1 MTPIPVGPFEF
12 YAPERLWALL
22 AIPILL
28 ILYLIALK
36 FSSKRGIRYTNTG
49 LVDAVLPKQSQWRRH
64 VAVLMTLA
72 SLTLIAGAWAR
83 PVGIDKVPRERA
95 TVILVLDIS
104 LSMQATDVAP
114 NRLEASKE
122 AAKEFV
128 GALPEKFNVALVAMS
143 GAPGVRVPPTQDR
156 DLVYRTID
164 SLELRDGTA
173 VGDSLNVALQ
183 AIAMAPGTGAE
194 DEEPA
199 PAMIVMLSDGQN
211 TSGLDPTVPMQQAAR
226 DEVPVHT
233 IAFGTENGYV
243 DLDGSR
249 YNVAPDRQ
257 LLKMISDSTGGM
269 ALDADSVHELD
280 DVYQQIESAV
290 GLEEVRKEITSRWA
304 FYSLAFAL
312 VASLGAVSIAARW
325 P

>member
-1 MTPIPVGPFEF
+1 MNPIPVGPFEF

-22 AIPILL
+22 AIPVLL
-28 ILYLIALK
+28 ILYLIALR

-72 SLTLIAGAWAR
+72 SLTLIAWAWAR

-114 NRLEASKE
+114 NRLEASKV

-128 GALPEKFNVALVAMS
+128 GSLPEKFNVALVAMS

-156 DLVYRTID
+156 ELVYRTID
-164 SLELRDGTA
+164 ALELRDGTA

-199 PAMIVMLSDGQN
+199 PAMVVMS
-211 TSGLDPTVPMQQAAR
+211 QA
-226 DEVPVHT
+226 
-233 IAFGTENGYV
+233 
-243 DLDGSR
+243 
-249 YNVAPDRQ
+249 
-257 LLKMISDSTGGM
+257 
-269 ALDADSVHELD
+269 
-280 DVYQQIESAV
+280 
-290 GLEEVRKEITSRWA
+290 
-304 FYSLAFAL
+304 
-312 VASLGAVSIAARW
+312 
-325 P
+325 